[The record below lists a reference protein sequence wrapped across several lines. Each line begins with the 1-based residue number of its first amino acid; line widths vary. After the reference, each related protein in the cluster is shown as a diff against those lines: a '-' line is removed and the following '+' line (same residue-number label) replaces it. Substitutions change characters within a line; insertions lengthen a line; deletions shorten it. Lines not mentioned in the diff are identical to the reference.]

1 MSQNKGEII
10 VQLYDSIENLCK
22 NNGISITQMCKE
34 TGISRASLSDLKF
47 GRSKS
52 LSAAA
57 LSKISAYFSV
67 PINTIMGES
76 NEMYQSK
83 ENKDGNTIVL
93 PNKKI
98 RMIPLYESV
107 SAGFG
112 ALANDMIIDYVPLFI
127 ASDIEANETLCI
139 KVTGNSMYPKIEDGD
154 IVQVQRVDSVDSGKI
169 AAILLDGE
177 EGLVK
182 RVVYGDDWI
191 ELQSINPEYPPKR
204 FEGADVQRISV
215 VGLVKKIIKDC

>member
-1 MSQNKGEII
+1 MSIMYNRINE
-10 VQLYDSIENLCK
+10 LCK
-22 NNGISITQMCKE
+22 EHNETVTSMCKKLSITRSCLSELAKGRTQ
-34 TGISRASLSDLKF
+34 SLSTSHTNKIAGYF
-47 GRSKS
+47 GVSV
-52 LSAAA
+52 
-57 LSKISAYFSV
+57 AYL
-67 PINTIMGES
+67 MGES
-76 NEMYQSK
+76 NEMYPSE

-112 ALANDMIIDYVPLFI
+112 ALATDRIIDYVPLFI

>member
-93 PNKKI
+93 PNRKI

>member
-1 MSQNKGEII
+1 M
-10 VQLYDSIENLCK
+10 YDVFVKLL
-22 NNGISITQMCKE
+22 KE
-34 TGISRASLSDLKF
+34 HGVTAAQVAKSTGIPQSTLSEWKHGNYQPKADKMKKIADYF
-47 GRSKS
+47 GVSV
-52 LSAAA
+52 
-57 LSKISAYFSV
+57 AYL
-67 PINTIMGES
+67 MGES
-76 NEMYQSK
+76 NEMYPSE

>member
-1 MSQNKGEII
+1 
-10 VQLYDSIENLCK
+10 
-22 NNGISITQMCKE
+22 
-34 TGISRASLSDLKF
+34 
-47 GRSKS
+47 
-52 LSAAA
+52 
-57 LSKISAYFSV
+57 
-67 PINTIMGES
+67 MGES

-93 PNKKI
+93 PNRKI

>member
-1 MSQNKGEII
+1 MH
-10 VQLYDSIENLCK
+10 LYESIEKLCK
-22 NNGISITQMCKE
+22 RNGISITQMCKE
-34 TGISRASLSDLKF
+34 AGITRASLSDLKY

-52 LSAAA
+52 LSAAT
-57 LSKISAYFSV
+57 LSKLSAYFSV

-76 NEMYQSK
+76 DKMYPSK
-83 ENKDGNTIVL
+83 ETEDGNIIVL

-98 RMIPLYESV
+98 RMIPLYESA

-112 ALANDMIIDYVPLFI
+112 ALANDMIVDYVPLFI
-127 ASDIEANETLCI
+127 SSDIEAEETLCV
-139 KVTGNSMYPKIEDGD
+139 KVNGNSMYPKIEDGD
-154 IVQVQRVDSVDSGKI
+154 VVQVQRVDSVDSGKI
-169 AAILLDGE
+169 AVVLIDGE

-191 ELQSINPEYPPKR
+191 ELQSINPEYPPKC
-204 FEGADVQRISV
+204 FEGAEVQRISV

>member
-1 MSQNKGEII
+1 M
-10 VQLYDSIENLCK
+10 QLYDSIENLCK
-22 NNGISITQMCKE
+22 NSGISITQMCKE
-34 TGISRASLSDLKF
+34 AGISRASLSDLKF

-76 NEMYQSK
+76 NEMYPSE

-182 RVVYGDDWI
+182 RGVYGDAWI

>member
-1 MSQNKGEII
+1 M
-10 VQLYDSIENLCK
+10 QLYDSIENLCK
-22 NNGISITQMCKE
+22 NSGISITQMCKE
-34 TGISRASLSDLKF
+34 AGISRASLSDLKF

-76 NEMYQSK
+76 NDMYQSK

-204 FEGADVQRISV
+204 FEGADVQRIRV

>member
-1 MSQNKGEII
+1 M
-10 VQLYDSIENLCK
+10 QLYDSIENLCK

-76 NEMYQSK
+76 NEMYPSA

-204 FEGADVQRISV
+204 FEGADVQRIRV